1 MIFYFL
7 GIPNFL
13 KKVIYKDLN
22 KFFKYN
28 IPNLFN
34 LFLLFHIII
43 WTIVTNLTNQDLPLD
58 AIEALAWGSNLD
70 WGFNKHPPASA
81 FFSEIFFQIFG
92 PLDWSY
98 YLMSQIF
105 VATAFY
111 YVFKFA
117 QEIFVTLN

>member
-1 MIFYFL
+1 M
-7 GIPNFL
+7 
-13 KKVIYKDLN
+13 
-22 KFFKYN
+22 
-28 IPNLFN
+28 
-34 LFLLFHIII
+34 FHIII